1 MILKIFLRVFILLF
15 LYVPFI
21 MEAENA
27 VKPDSILHFQSI
39 KRFSSM
45 SHLHLQ
51 PVSASH
57 KGRCFALFRELPEK
71 GRKKEL

>member
-1 MILKIFLRVFILLF
+1 
-15 LYVPFI
+15 